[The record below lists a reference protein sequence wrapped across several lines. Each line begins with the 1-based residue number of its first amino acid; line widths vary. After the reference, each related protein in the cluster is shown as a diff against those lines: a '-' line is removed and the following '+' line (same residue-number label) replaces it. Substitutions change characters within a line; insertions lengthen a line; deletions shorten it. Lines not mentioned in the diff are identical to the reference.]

1 ASLYR
6 ERNAILLSIKEGI
19 IAIDHQGFIT
29 MMNTSAKNMLGLQTE
44 YLHHHIMKL
53 LPYTNMSEML
63 DKGNA
68 VIYQKIIMKK
78 KTFILNVRS

>member
-1 ASLYR
+1 MYR

-44 YLHHHIMKL
+44 YLHHHIIEVF
-53 LPYTNMSEML
+53 PYTNMIEVL
-63 DKGNA
+63 DTGIA
-68 VIYQKIIMKK
+68 
-78 KTFILNVRS
+78 RSDQEIFE